1 MQYRL
6 VLASA
11 ALLACTFT
19 APPLASHEPY
29 DLGAEVL
36 ASSAGAPSQ
45 ADCAALQPYF
55 AKGRP
60 SSVPT
65 KTIAACLVYL
75 CANTSA
81 CGSPPQPQPPTP
93 IGIGGSGAGGT
104 SATGGSVSKGGS
116 GGNSTKVDGLA
127 LCLAA
132 TKANPDRKV
141 QAADNGMSITA
152 LANSLCAPAQVQVC
166 YASGA
171 CK

>member
-65 KTIAACLVYL
+65 KTIAA
-75 CANTSA
+75 
-81 CGSPPQPQPPTP
+81 SP
-93 IGIGGSGAGGT
+93 ISGYTWYESRLMYRRIIATVEGT
-104 SATGGSVSKGGS
+104 ASKAAAWWFMGDFR
-116 GGNSTKVDGLA
+116 KALA
-127 LCLAA
+127 YMENWPV
-132 TKANPDRKV
+132 TVV
-141 QAADNGMSITA
+141 QAPN
-152 LANSLCAPAQVQVC
+152 NSEAEFLQDIVLRFKASERGAAAVLQPRAVVKC
-166 YASGA
+166 YNT
-171 CK
+171 